1 MNHAVN
7 AAAAIG
13 LTVVDGIGHWPGAR
27 WLQQSGTAYL
37 FVNAAHILG
46 LGLLLGAMLPL
57 DLRLVLGRA
66 QAALPVLAPVAIRTA
81 AVGLAL
87 ALLTGA
93 WLFSVSPGDYL
104 QNAAFRWKLL
114 LLCLALVNVA
124 VQHRQW
130 RTLGLPEATRTVPL
144 RVRVSAG
151 TSALLWISTLVAGR
165 WIGFV

>member
-1 MNHAVN
+1 VSTAAVVGP
-7 AAAAIG
+7 A
-13 LTVVDGIGHWPGAR
+13 VVDWIGNWPGAR

-57 DLRLVLGRA
+57 DLRLVLGRS
-66 QAALPVLAPVAIRTA
+66 QVALSVLAPVAIRTA
-81 AVGLAL
+81 AVGLVL

-93 WLFSVSPGDYL
+93 WLFSVRPADYL
-104 QNAAFRWKLL
+104 ENTAFRWKLL
-114 LLCLALVNVA
+114 LLSLALVNVV

-130 RTLGLPEATRTVPL
+130 RSLGLPDAMRALPV
-144 RVRVSAG
+144 RVRVLAG

>member
-1 MNHAVN
+1 MIV
-7 AAAAIG
+7 G
-13 LTVVDGIGHWPGAR
+13 LTVVDWIGNWSGAR

-66 QAALPVLAPVAIRTA
+66 QHALSVLAPVAIRTA
-81 AVGLAL
+81 AVGLVL
-87 ALLTGA
+87 AMLTGA
-93 WLFSVSPGDYL
+93 WLFSVSPADYL
-104 QNAAFRWKLL
+104 DNTAFRWKLL
-114 LLCLALVNVA
+114 LLSLALVNVV

-130 RTLGLPEATRTVPL
+130 RSLGLPEARRALPV
-144 RVRVSAG
+144 RVRLLAG

>member
-1 MNHAVN
+1 MNTAVV
-7 AAAAIG
+7 IG
-13 LTVVDGIGHWPGAR
+13 LTAVDWIGNWPGAR

-66 QAALPVLAPVAIRTA
+66 QPALSVVAPVAIRTA
-81 AVGLAL
+81 AVGLGL

-93 WLFSVSPGDYL
+93 WLFSVNPGDYL
-104 QNAAFRWKLL
+104 QNTAFRWKLL
-114 LLCLALVNVA
+114 LLSLALINVA

-130 RTLGLPEATRTVPL
+130 RSLGLPEARGTLPV
-144 RVRVSAG
+144 RVRVLAG
-151 TSALLWISTLVAGR
+151 SSALLWIATLVAGR

>member
-1 MNHAVN
+1 VNTAAV
-7 AAAAIG
+7 IG
-13 LTVVDGIGHWPGAR
+13 LTAVDWIGHWPGAR

-57 DLRLVLGRA
+57 DVRLVLGRA
-66 QAALPVLAPVAIRTA
+66 QPALSVLAPVAIRTA

-87 ALLTGA
+87 AMLTGA
-93 WLFSVSPGDYL
+93 WLFSVNPGDYL

-114 LLCLALVNVA
+114 LLSLALINVA

-130 RTLGLPEATRTVPL
+130 RSLGLPEAGDALPA
-144 RVRVSAG
+144 RVRAFVDLAVAHFKSL
-151 TSALLWISTLVAGR
+151 ALR
-165 WIGFV
+165 

>member
-1 MNHAVN
+1 MNT
-7 AAAAIG
+7 AAAIG
-13 LTVVDGIGHWPGAR
+13 PTVVDWIGNWPGAR

-46 LGLLLGAMLPL
+46 LGLLLGAILPL

-66 QAALPVLAPVAIRTA
+66 QTALSALAPVAIRTA
-81 AVGLAL
+81 AVGLVL

-93 WLFSVSPGDYL
+93 WLFSVNPGDYL
-104 QNAAFRWKLL
+104 ENTAFRWKLL
-114 LLCLALVNVA
+114 LLSLALVNVA

-130 RTLGLPEATRTVPL
+130 RSLGPPDATHALPV
-144 RVRVSAG
+144 RVRVLAG
-151 TSALLWISTLVAGR
+151 TSALLWIATLVAGR

>member
-1 MNHAVN
+1 MNTVEV
-7 AAAAIG
+7 IG
-13 LTVVDGIGHWPGAR
+13 LVAVDWIGHWPGAR

-57 DLRLVLGRA
+57 DVRLVLGRA
-66 QAALPVLAPVAIRTA
+66 DPVLSVLAPVAIRTA

-87 ALLTGA
+87 AMLTGA
-93 WLFSVSPGDYL
+93 WLFSVNPGDYL

-114 LLCLALVNVA
+114 LLSLALINVT

-130 RTLGLPEATRTVPL
+130 RSLGLPEARDALPA
-144 RVRVSAG
+144 RVRVLAG
-151 TSALLWISTLVAGR
+151 ASALLWIATLVAGR

>member
-1 MNHAVN
+1 MNT
-7 AAAAIG
+7 AAAIG
-13 LTVVDGIGHWPGAR
+13 PTVVDWIGNWPGAR

-46 LGLLLGAMLPL
+46 LSLLLGAILPL
-57 DLRLVLGRA
+57 DLRLVLGRT
-66 QAALPVLAPVAIRTA
+66 QAALSVLVPLAIRTA

-93 WLFSVSPGDYL
+93 WLFSVNPGDYL
-104 QNAAFRWKLL
+104 ENTAFRWKLL
-114 LLCLALVNVA
+114 LLSLALLNVA

-130 RTLGLPEATRTVPL
+130 RSLGLPEAMRALPVRI
-144 RVRVSAG
+144 RVLAG
-151 TSALLWISTLVAGR
+151 TSALLWIATLIAGR

>member
-1 MNHAVN
+1 MNT
-7 AAAAIG
+7 AAAIG
-13 LTVVDGIGHWPGAR
+13 PTVLDWIGHWPGAR
-27 WLQQSGTAYL
+27 WLQQSSTAYL

-57 DLRLVLGRA
+57 DLRLVFGRS
-66 QAALPVLAPVAIRTA
+66 QAALSVLAPVAVRTA
-81 AVGLAL
+81 AAGLAL

-104 QNAAFRWKLL
+104 QNTAFRWKLL
-114 LLCLALVNVA
+114 LLSLALFNVA

-130 RTLGLPEATRTVPL
+130 RTLGLPDAMGALPM
-144 RVRVSAG
+144 RVRVLAG
-151 TSALLWISTLVAGR
+151 TSALLWIATLVAGR

>member
-1 MNHAVN
+1 MNTAAVVGL
-7 AAAAIG
+7 AAVDWIG
-13 LTVVDGIGHWPGAR
+13 NWPGAR

-37 FVNAAHILG
+37 LVNAAHILG

-66 QAALPVLAPVAIRTA
+66 QPALSVLAPVAIRTA
-81 AVGLAL
+81 AAGLVL

-93 WLFSVSPGDYL
+93 WLFSVNPGDYL
-104 QNAAFRWKLL
+104 ENAAFRWKLL
-114 LLCLALVNVA
+114 LLSLALLNVA

-130 RTLGLPEATRTVPL
+130 RSLGLPEAMGALPV
-144 RVRVSAG
+144 RVRVLAG
-151 TSALLWISTLVAGR
+151 MSALLWISTLLAGR

>member
-1 MNHAVN
+1 MAV
-7 AAAAIG
+7 G
-13 LTVVDGIGHWPGAR
+13 LTGVDWIGNWPGAR

-66 QAALPVLAPVAIRTA
+66 QVALSVLAPVAIRTA

-93 WLFSVSPGDYL
+93 WLFSVNPGDYL

-114 LLCLALVNVA
+114 LLSLALINVV

-130 RTLGLPEATRTVPL
+130 RSLGLPESTMDALPM
-144 RVRVSAG
+144 RVRVLAG

>member
-1 MNHAVN
+1 VVEW
-7 AAAAIG
+7 IG
-13 LTVVDGIGHWPGAR
+13 NWPGAR

-46 LGLLLGAMLPL
+46 LGLLLGAILPL
-57 DLRLVLGRA
+57 DLRLALGRP
-66 QAALPVLAPVAIRTA
+66 QAALSVLVPVAIHTA

-93 WLFSVSPGDYL
+93 WLFSVNPADYL
-104 QNAAFRWKLL
+104 ENNAFRWKLL
-114 LLCLALVNVA
+114 LLALALVNVA

-130 RTLGLPEATRTVPL
+130 RSLGLPDVTHALPV

-165 WIGFV
+165 WIGFI

>member
-1 MNHAVN
+1 M
-7 AAAAIG
+7 AAAVG
-13 LTVVDGIGHWPGAR
+13 LTVVDWIGDWPGAR

-37 FVNAAHILG
+37 SVNATHILG
-46 LGLLLGAMLPL
+46 LCLLLGAILPL

-87 ALLTGA
+87 ALFTGA
-93 WLFSVSPGDYL
+93 WLFSVSPADYL
-104 QNAAFRWKLL
+104 ENTAFRWKLL
-114 LLCLALVNVA
+114 LLSLALVNVA

-130 RTLGLPEATRTVPL
+130 RSFGLPEAARALPMG
-144 RVRVSAG
+144 VRVLAG
-151 TSALLWISTLVAGR
+151 TSALLWIATLVAGR